1 MIIDAEV
8 TDNALEGIVR
18 GRYYLPHST
27 IVSFIREVVIIV
39 VAAFL

>member
-1 MIIDAEV
+1 MPKGQIMLWK
-8 TDNALEGIVR
+8 ALAQ

-39 VAAFL
+39 VTAFL